1 MKYCVDRIEGEI
13 AILEN
18 LTTNEIIEVSMEH
31 LPENVKE
38 TNILNLIDGIYTLD
52 LKEEEQRKI
61 NIQSKFDRLKK
72 KRCE

>member
-31 LPENVKE
+31 LPKNVKE

>member
-31 LPENVKE
+31 LPKNVKE

-52 LKEEEQRKI
+52 LIEEEQRRV

>member
-1 MKYCVDRIEGEI
+1 MKYCVDRIEGEV

-18 LTTNEIIEVSMEH
+18 LTTKDQVEVKIEL

-52 LKEEEQRKI
+52 LIEEEQRRV

>member
-61 NIQSKFDRLKK
+61 NIRSKFDRLKK

>member
-1 MKYCVDRIEGEI
+1 MKYCVDRIEGEV

-18 LTTNEIIEVSMEH
+18 LTTKDQVEVGIEL

-52 LKEEEQRKI
+52 LIEEEQRRV

>member
-1 MKYCVDRIEGEI
+1 VKIE
-13 AILEN
+13 L
-18 LTTNEIIEVSMEH
+18 

-52 LKEEEQRKI
+52 LIEEEQRRV